1 MIQYNRMYFF
11 FSVPLRAPEISLT
24 SRSPTD
30 VLISWLPIPF
40 KFRRGKII
48 LYRLSFR
55 MSTESSVQVLELP
68 GTTHE
73 YYLEGL
79 KPDSVYLVR
88 IAAATKVGW
97 GESSVWTSHRTP
109 KASSIRGKCYV
120 RAYSQRLHLSLCLA
134 TSYGYMYLNV

>member
-1 MIQYNRMYFF
+1 MYL
-11 FSVPLRAPEISLT
+11 SVAVPLRAPELSLT

-30 VLISWLPIPF
+30 VLISWLPIPS
-40 KFRRGKII
+40 KFCRGKII

-73 YYLEGL
+73 YFLEGL

-88 IAAATKVGW
+88 ISASTKVGW
-97 GESSVWTSHRTP
+97 GESSAWTSHQTP
-109 KASSIRGKCYV
+109 KASSIRGKWALNSIFQLLKDIRFCKSYCWNF
-120 RAYSQRLHLSLCLA
+120 LCFHLPLLA
-134 TSYGYMYLNV
+134 